1 METLRK
7 YGALLLCMFTLC
19 VTSCDEFSKE
29 GTEGDVLIENI
40 VLDQTSVELK
50 AGRTLKLTATVTPDN
65 ATNKKLEWASDAE
78 NVAIVEDGKV
88 TALSEGQAIIT
99 VTTTDGSEKDA
110 ECVVTVLP
118 SVPGEVLVEQIT
130 LSKNK
135 VTLKLDEAI
144 KLTASIAPANAT
156 DTSLVWLSTNQD
168 VAIVQNGEITAVG
181 VGSAIVRAVANDG
194 SGVDASCAVTVEAK
208 NPGDDKPLSP
218 VAAKNKMESA
228 GLRFVNAIKAE
239 THQNLVELTDY
250 AAATFEDFDIDE
262 AYYEKLQ
269 SLAVETGG
277 EDYVRG
283 VNPARAMVG
292 LTTLCLDAAQNGAQ
306 LATRAADVY
315 TLTVKA
321 GLNDL
326 YGKFTPDY
334 KNEVWKWNSS
344 VKDRVEVAFA
354 DADGQQWVATLKGS
368 KETTRVK
375 ITYRDKGE
383 YNSEYTGGP
392 YDEDYS
398 YSYGWDDRGDYTIDV
413 PKQITFV
420 VKCGT
425 NTIVDLMV
433 NSSLA
438 FEMDINDESKYE
450 EYYYWDYWSEWYF
463 FDYDNRESNFTLD
476 VNYSNLNMD
485 AKMMVNGYE
494 ETFKADITKKGVTA
508 SAGIKIDGRSM
519 LKANAAI
526 NADMDALIADA
537 ESEEFKARNIQ
548 NFSMNFDILGEV
560 QVDAE
565 CQEFKNLYDA
575 IMYLEDAE
583 GIEEINSWL
592 NEVNAAYSA
601 KLRFDNTSTV
611 QATFEAE
618 AREEEWDNGETSIHF
633 YPVMVFAS
641 NDSRHAI
648 EDYFTESSF
657 SDLID
662 AVEDLAGKFEELYED
677 YFEEECE
684 EEYH

>member
-65 ATNKKLEWASDAE
+65 ATNKKLEWASDDE

-208 NPGDDKPLSP
+208 SPGDDKPLSP

-375 ITYRDKGE
+375 ITVRDMYEHNK
-383 YNSEYTGGP
+383 EYTGGP
-392 YDEDYS
+392 YDEENSD
-398 YSYGWDDRGDYTIDV
+398 SYGWDNRGDYTIDV

-438 FEMDINDESKYE
+438 FEMDINEESKENYYHSWDE
-450 EYYYWDYWSEWYF
+450 WGEYYY
-463 FDYDNRESNFTLD
+463 DNGDEYEYKFALD

-537 ESEEFKARNIQ
+537 ESKGFKARNIQ

-565 CQEFKNLYDA
+565 CQDFKTLYDA

-583 GIEEINSWL
+583 GIEETNSWL

-618 AREEEWDNGETSIHF
+618 AREEEWDYGETSIHF

-641 NDSRHAI
+641 NNSPHSI